1 MALPV
6 RRAYK
11 GAAASTTTT
20 INIGVADTAVSIAS
34 NTGWPS
40 GASPFYVVLSP
51 GTSGEEKCLAT
62 ISGTSLT
69 LTRAQDDTTAQTHA
83 SGTTIY
89 PVFTADDAD
98 EANLI
103 ASKMTTKGDLI
114 TTNGTDINRLGVGTN
129 AHALIADSAATNGIK
144 WGQIA
149 TAGITD
155 LAVTT
160 AKIAD
165 LGVTAGKIAADAV
178 TTTKILDGA
187 VTAAKLDAAAA
198 IQPTIVDAKG
208 DLIVGSAADAVA
220 RLAVGTNTHVLTA
233 DSAATNG
240 IKWAALPTQKILQVV
255 NANKSDTF
263 STTSTTFAD
272 VTGLS
277 CTITPSASTSQVLIL
292 ATLNCFAGSGGY
304 FNARLM
310 RGTTAIAVG
319 DAAGSR
325 PQASFGGFFNN
336 QYADTRSIM
345 WLDSPATTSATTYKV
360 QVQLVVGS
368 GTPTI
373 YVNRTGA
380 DTNDSFNTRT
390 VSSLTVLEVTA

>member
-1 MALPV
+1 MALDFPN
-6 RRAYK
+6 
-11 GAAASTTTT
+11 SPSL
-20 INIGVADTAVSIAS
+20 NDTYTS
-34 NTGWPS
+34 S
-40 GASPFYVVLSP
+40 GR
-51 GTSGEEKCLAT
+51 TW
-62 ISGTSLT
+62 
-69 LTRAQDDTTAQTHA
+69 QW
-83 SGTTIY
+83 
-89 PVFTADDAD
+89 
-98 EANLI
+98 
-103 ASKMTTKGDLI
+103 
-114 TTNGTDINRLGVGTN
+114 NGTAWEAVTTGI
-129 AHALIADSAATNGIK
+129 SANSIST
-144 WGQIA
+144 
-149 TAGITD
+149 TD
-155 LAVTT
+155 LADNAVTTAKISNLNVTT

-165 LGVTAGKIAADAV
+165 ENITAGKLATNAV
-178 TTTKILDGA
+178 TTAKILDGA

-277 CTITPSASTSQVLIL
+277 CTITPSASTSQVFIM

-304 FNARLM
+304 FNARLV

-368 GTPTI
+368 STPTI